1 MRWTVT
7 AAPFSEERGR
17 FGDNVGP
24 QRKLRQ
30 SFKVEKPSD
39 IKITGKTRSTT
50 ATDLLTYALF
60 CLLLKDHK
68 STLTGSLQPK
78 PSPNVSGKG
87 QDAPIEDDDDFEPPR
102 SVAELLQQHQAI
114 QERVRELVRKAE
126 RTQLTRAEREFVL
139 CNIRD
144 EDEPNLPEFFFPELP
159 PTSEPRATHQRVRRN
174 RTSSCGYAERP
185 QQGQNRAYT
194 GRKARERRIPARPRT
209 LYWRANLF
217 QTKAQLNRPNK
228 PGRHRLPRSP
238 RYHRLSLHAHYRNPC
253 ARAAR

>member
-144 EDEPNLPEFFFPELP
+144 EDEPNLPESSFPNYHPPVSREQHIKEFVETERALADMRKDLNKDKIELTP
-159 PTSEPRATHQRVRRN
+159 EEKRESEESRRAL
-174 RTSSCGYAERP
+174 ERFIGEP
-185 QQGQNRAYT
+185 IFS
-194 GRKARERRIPARPRT
+194 KP
-209 LYWRANLF
+209 
-217 QTKAQLNRPNK
+217 KPN
-228 PGRHRLPRSP
+228 
-238 RYHRLSLHAHYRNPC
+238 
-253 ARAAR
+253 